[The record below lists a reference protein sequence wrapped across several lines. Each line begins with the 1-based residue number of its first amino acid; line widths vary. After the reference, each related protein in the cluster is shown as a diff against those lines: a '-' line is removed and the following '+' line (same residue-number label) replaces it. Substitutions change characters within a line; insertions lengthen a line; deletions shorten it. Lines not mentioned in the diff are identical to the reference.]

1 MEVGPVSTGG
11 SKLTTK
17 AAADM
22 QDANQANVI
31 KSFKSADDEVVTV
44 CSVLSVRCPL
54 GLGLIDLPVRG
65 INCAHLQCFDL
76 KTFLVFQESARSQ
89 AWTCIVCDKWIHL
102 SELRIDPFWK
112 QLLHDVAHDDE
123 LELVEIFPDATWKK
137 HTPIDKREKKPK
149 IPMISGGAARSRLV
163 STDAVDLTLW
173 SDDDEHPVAKTSLWS
188 PNHRQGEVN
197 DKRSTRSSSTAP
209 RRAQLALRHRRS
221 SGSNPS
227 LESGFE
233 DLNISAGIQAV
244 VPSNNVKCFHQSLV
258 KMGLP
263 ASSVE
268 GFVLSPSS
276 CSESTVHEASLA
288 SAFRPKKGMAD
299 KILSG
304 KKRQLSDLAIFRH
317 D

>member
-1 MEVGPVSTGG
+1 MQAVNYSVHRVVNQ
-11 SKLTTK
+11 SKNVTYE
-17 AAADM
+17 AAK
-22 QDANQANVI
+22 ANVI
-31 KSFKSADDEVVTV
+31 KSFKSADDEDVVTV

-209 RRAQLALRHRRS
+209 RRAQLALDIVGRLEAIHR
-221 SGSNPS
+221 SNRA
-227 LESGFE
+227 L
-233 DLNISAGIQAV
+233 
-244 VPSNNVKCFHQSLV
+244 
-258 KMGLP
+258 
-263 ASSVE
+263 
-268 GFVLSPSS
+268 
-276 CSESTVHEASLA
+276 
-288 SAFRPKKGMAD
+288 
-299 KILSG
+299 KI
-304 KKRQLSDLAIFRH
+304 
-317 D
+317 

>member
-1 MEVGPVSTGG
+1 IEVCEMCKLHGHALVLLLGHTLAQYSFPLIGIAHGRNGHFHASMALCMDTLVAYSFQLSLRFLDRVVNQ
-11 SKLTTK
+11 SKNVTYE
-17 AAADM
+17 AAK
-22 QDANQANVI
+22 ANVI
-31 KSFKSADDEVVTV
+31 KSFKSADDEDVVTV

-173 SDDDEHPVAKTSLWS
+173 SDDDEHPVK
-188 PNHRQGEVN
+188 
-197 DKRSTRSSSTAP
+197 
-209 RRAQLALRHRRS
+209 
-221 SGSNPS
+221 
-227 LESGFE
+227 
-233 DLNISAGIQAV
+233 
-244 VPSNNVKCFHQSLV
+244 
-258 KMGLP
+258 
-263 ASSVE
+263 
-268 GFVLSPSS
+268 
-276 CSESTVHEASLA
+276 
-288 SAFRPKKGMAD
+288 
-299 KILSG
+299 
-304 KKRQLSDLAIFRH
+304 
-317 D
+317 